1 MNNEAKELAQRI
13 AGKHDKKTLPQFLKF
28 KSSMRTLFNDPNMFN
43 RQLKKPYQCSIKGE
57 LSTQKKRLTD
67 ESWSK

>member
-13 AGKHDKKTLPQFLKF
+13 AGKHDKKTLPEFLKF

-43 RQLKKPYQCSIKGE
+43 RELKKPVNA
-57 LSTQKKRLTD
+57 
-67 ESWSK
+67 